1 MNVRIKVSFVL
12 HTIFFEGSSEF
23 DVRRTL
29 RSHTVFTPM
38 CSKDTIA
45 ALNASNRYSCYQIWY
60 ISQVTGYRNLN
71 LVQMDEHVNTFR
83 KCCCAIQTGINV
95 VEANLWLSALT
106 LEKSMCLPLCIAVID
121 GSDASTINSVFLAS
135 KIVHNFFRDTNY
147 LVAIDLNY
155 VQVSNVVDN
164 ILHVTLCR
172 RMNA

>member
-1 MNVRIKVSFVL
+1 M
-12 HTIFFEGSSEF
+12 
-23 DVRRTL
+23 
-29 RSHTVFTPM
+29 
-38 CSKDTIA
+38 
-45 ALNASNRYSCYQIWY
+45 
-60 ISQVTGYRNLN
+60 
-71 LVQMDEHVNTFR
+71 NTFR